1 LPGLKKYYPE
11 SNARKY
17 SVSLKYIQQFKI
29 LTLLVYTNAVKTVAS
44 ISVFGA
50 KKIHRNAFAA
60 EAP

>member
-1 LPGLKKYYPE
+1 MLV
-11 SNARKY
+11 SIN